1 VAELTGPSLK
11 GLAVFLL
18 VLAFGVLL
26 GFLLS
31 AAWRGA
37 LQILAQG
44 DRSGR
49 AAPLASDVVVGT
61 RVAAKDLV
69 KLAWLAD
76 APLFIDTEQVAAF
89 YDAVVRPE
97 AEEKKITLS
106 LKDLE
111 SEKTTVG
118 GEAKANI
125 SIDKWLTMVFPF
137 LQASVEVKG
146 QRSGERQRGRE
157 ETRTIEL
164 QPINSPQ
171 RQIVQLA
178 LHYALQIP
186 ERIKIIS
193 NLSDVSW
200 YDPAFIKPLPRGL
213 IFIDF
218 PSGTAFMPMAAELNN
233 GDVILLYDEITKA
246 ATGGKTI
253 PQPDEK
259 SLSVAELDAAWVKYW
274 KDLAENFN
282 SLKAM
287 QALEHQIAN
296 GKSRIRWIDYRVPL
310 KDAGRPV
317 HLHIV
322 ARGNY
327 DTGVFAY
334 NLVRRGARHGIR
346 LVGTMKSAPDI
357 NVLALFDK

>member
-1 VAELTGPSLK
+1 MADLTSPSLR
-11 GLAVFLL
+11 GFLAFLL
-18 VLAFGVLL
+18 VLTLGVAL
-26 GFLLS
+26 GFLIS
-31 AAWRGA
+31 AAWRGT
-37 LQILAQG
+37 LLLLPKGAQSS
-44 DRSGR
+44 RTTPR
-49 AAPLASDVVVGT
+49 ISDVAAGT
-61 RVAAKDLV
+61 PVAAKDLV

-97 AEEKKITLS
+97 AEQKKITLS

-111 SEKTTVG
+111 SEKTTAG
-118 GEAKANI
+118 GEVKANI
-125 SIDKWLTMVFPF
+125 SIDKWLTTVFPF
-137 LQASVEVKG
+137 LEASVEGKVQQSRESQK
-146 QRSGERQRGRE
+146 SRE
-157 ETRTIEL
+157 ESRTIEL

-178 LHYALQIP
+178 LHYALQLP

-193 NLSDVSW
+193 DLSDASW
-200 YDPAFIKPLPRGL
+200 YSPAFIRPLPRGL

-218 PSGTAFMPMAAELNN
+218 PPGTAFMPMAAELNN

-259 SLSVAELDAAWVKYW
+259 SLSGAQLDAAWIQYW
-274 KDLAENFN
+274 KDLAANFS

-287 QALEHQIAN
+287 QALEVQIAK

-310 KDAGRPV
+310 KDAAKPV

-334 NLVRRGARHGIR
+334 NLVRRGHRHGIR
-346 LVGTMKSAPDI
+346 LVGTIKSAPDI